1 MKGVNYYIMNNLI
14 CPFCLQ
20 DISNGNHAWNCEM
33 NPINM
38 NNGEFQTYIPYIN
51 NLSNNPIN
59 NEIPH
64 YYHLSWLEIAVTRF
78 KKQNKKVHAING
90 NMTIN
95 EFIKEWMKNE
105 LCENVE
111 LD

>member
-1 MKGVNYYIMNNLI
+1 MS
-14 CPFCLQ
+14 
-20 DISNGNHAWNCEM
+20 ISMCSYCQKDSAGNHEWNCPL
-33 NPINM
+33 NPINI
-38 NNGEFQTYIPYIN
+38 NNNEFQTYIPCVN

-59 NEIPH
+59 NEMPH
-64 YYHLSWLEIAVTRF
+64 YYHLSWLEIAVARF

-90 NMTIN
+90 DMMIG
-95 EFIKEWMKNE
+95 EFIKEWMKDE

>member
-1 MKGVNYYIMNNLI
+1 MNNLI

-20 DISNGNHAWNCEM
+20 DISNGNHAWNCPL
-33 NPINM
+33 NPVNIN
-38 NNGEFQTYIPYIN
+38 NNEFQTYIPCVN
-51 NLSNNPIN
+51 NLSNNSIS
-59 NEIPH
+59 NEMPH
-64 YYHLSWLEIAVTRF
+64 YYHLSWLEIAVARF

-90 NMTIN
+90 DMTIN
-95 EFIKEWMKNE
+95 EFIKKWMKNE